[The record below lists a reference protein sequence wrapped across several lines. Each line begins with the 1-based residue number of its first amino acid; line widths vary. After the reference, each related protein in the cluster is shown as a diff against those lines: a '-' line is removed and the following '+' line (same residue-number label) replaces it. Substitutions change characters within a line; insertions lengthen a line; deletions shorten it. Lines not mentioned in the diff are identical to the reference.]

1 MHGMYNMAVINKND
15 SNILILFVK
24 EDLQYL
30 SNLTLFLLTIVS
42 VVVSKV
48 MKIKLDIESDKVPI

>member
-24 EDLQYL
+24 EDVQYL
-30 SNLTLFLLTIVS
+30 SNLTLFLLTIIS
-42 VVVSKV
+42 AVVSKV